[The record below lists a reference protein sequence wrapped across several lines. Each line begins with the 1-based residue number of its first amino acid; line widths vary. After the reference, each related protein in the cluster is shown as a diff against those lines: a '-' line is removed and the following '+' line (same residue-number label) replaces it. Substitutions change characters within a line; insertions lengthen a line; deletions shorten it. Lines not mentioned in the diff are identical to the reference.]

1 MKEKILVLNNIKP
14 TECNFFFFIH
24 KCYFMDLKIINIFR
38 LVVLEFFLALPLCLW
53 LHPSPLP
60 YHLPI
65 KKEGGGGG
73 IIEGELKN
81 KARFAFF
88 LTKQHQLL

>member
-1 MKEKILVLNNIKP
+1 
-14 TECNFFFFIH
+14 
-24 KCYFMDLKIINIFR
+24 MDLKIINIFR

-65 KKEGGGGG
+65 KKEGGGG
-73 IIEGELKN
+73 IIERELLN

-88 LTKQHQLL
+88 LTKQHQLLRNFA

>member
-1 MKEKILVLNNIKP
+1 
-14 TECNFFFFIH
+14 
-24 KCYFMDLKIINIFR
+24 MDLKIINIFR

-73 IIEGELKN
+73 ELLREN
-81 KARFAFF
+81 Y
-88 LTKQHQLL
+88 